1 MQVSREKMTTAL
13 RMDGS
18 LMLICEVEYFSP
30 GVRISV
36 EPADDEDATME
47 DEETK
52 IETNIRENNKRMLD
66 SELFTDCVIKVGHF
80 WLRVHCYTP
89 LAFPE
94 GFRFFSCFFCAH
106 LGQ

>member
-1 MQVSREKMTTAL
+1 MTTAL

-66 SELFTDCVIKVGHF
+66 SELFTDCVIKVGYFSSRAHF
-80 WLRVHCYTP
+80 YPSLPRN
-89 LAFPE
+89 LSFFFFF
-94 GFRFFSCFFCAH
+94 FRISSA
-106 LGQ
+106 LISDGDQI

>member
-1 MQVSREKMTTAL
+1 MTTAL

-66 SELFTDCVIKVGHF
+66 SELFTDCVIKVGYF
-80 WLRVHCYTP
+80 SSRVHFYP
-89 LAFPE
+89 SLPRNLSF
-94 GFRFFSCFFCAH
+94 FFSYFFCAH
-106 LGQ
+106 LRQ